1 MHNIL
6 YYNLNQFSV
15 VIKFN
20 LYQYELL
27 FLILRR
33 CIIVYALNATSVQVH
48 SVVDFQRLIACLNV
62 KITTYIQWTVV
73 GKTLTTYMKLKEVLY
88 TCSNT
93 IKDNVIV
100 IINIVYI
107 FYIADH
113 LNLSTFTLL
122 FLFQFILTHWKDA
135 QVYNA
140 QLETHG
146 LFKKNV
152 SSPLKKCVKI

>member
-33 CIIVYALNATSVQVH
+33 CIIVYALNATSVQVP
-48 SVVDFQRLIACLNV
+48 SVVDFQRLIASLNV

-113 LNLSTFTLL
+113 LYLSTFTLL

-135 QVYNA
+135 
-140 QLETHG
+140 
-146 LFKKNV
+146 
-152 SSPLKKCVKI
+152 

>member
-1 MHNIL
+1 M
-6 YYNLNQFSV
+6 
-15 VIKFN
+15 
-20 LYQYELL
+20 YQYELL

-33 CIIVYALNATSVQVH
+33 CIIVYALNATSVQFP
-48 SVVDFQRLIACLNV
+48 SVVDFQRLIASLNV
-62 KITTYIQWTVV
+62 KNTTYIQWTVV

-113 LNLSTFTLL
+113 LYLSTFTLL

-135 QVYNA
+135 
-140 QLETHG
+140 
-146 LFKKNV
+146 
-152 SSPLKKCVKI
+152 

>member
-1 MHNIL
+1 M
-6 YYNLNQFSV
+6 
-15 VIKFN
+15 
-20 LYQYELL
+20 
-27 FLILRR
+27 
-33 CIIVYALNATSVQVH
+33 NATSVQVP
-48 SVVDFQRLIACLNV
+48 SVVDFQRLIASLNV

-113 LNLSTFTLL
+113 LYLSTFTLL

-135 QVYNA
+135 
-140 QLETHG
+140 
-146 LFKKNV
+146 
-152 SSPLKKCVKI
+152 